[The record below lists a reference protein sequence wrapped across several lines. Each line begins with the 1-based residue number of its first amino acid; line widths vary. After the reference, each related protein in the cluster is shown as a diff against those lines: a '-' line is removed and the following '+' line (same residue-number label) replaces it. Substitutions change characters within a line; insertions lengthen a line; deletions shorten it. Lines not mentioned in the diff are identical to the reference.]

1 MNIKGFLRIIII
13 LIFPVFAFSQEQVE
27 KDNSRIEWERY
38 YDGFRKDA
46 ANKIIEDF
54 SGNLVMVGN
63 TDGRKKKKQ
72 DLLFWKV
79 SPNGRDRIRNII
91 GTTEEEGANA
101 IASTFDGGYV
111 IAGYTDTRNKNV
123 YTGKDPL
130 LLRVDELGEPVW
142 WYEIEGSEEDD
153 AFYDVCQMPDGSI
166 VAVGNLGSAV
176 YVVKI
181 SPNGK
186 QIRKTFGGYNS
197 IGRAVTQ
204 NSNNELVVTGNW
216 GNQDNPVLFATKL
229 VFRNEDIDKVWQ
241 KTPRTAAMRMNK
253 GLDIIH
259 LMEGGYAIVGT
270 GLDKSNEEKL
280 GLVILNEKGRGAKIK
295 SFGGVHEEGGNSLV
309 QTSDGNLLLAGYSNS
324 HQRGARRNKAWL
336 QLVNYEGEELWG
348 EDGEF
353 LGGKQEDELLDVV
366 QTSDGNLFA
375 VGQTSSESLGNQ
387 DGWLVK
393 ISENLNPEEVLP
405 TQLSVSKVR
414 FVDENQND
422 TLNARERSFLHFMIK
437 NEGLTTAHNIHATT
451 SVTGKMGGLD
461 VAEKIIIGR
470 LSPGDSIFASVP
482 IVAKS
487 YLGNGKSNIHVFLKA
502 ANSLTGLNSFSY
514 TILSKKEPL
523 PELKIT
529 DYKFLT
535 INQKGNP
542 NRRERIRLEI
552 ELTNEGERTA
562 REVEF
567 KFIYPQKIEAINT
580 REFALGDMKPNESQ
594 KLQFDFYAASYY
606 ELDSIKIYCR
616 AREKAYRRFF
626 NEHFIIKLKEFNQ
639 DVGPA
644 SKLKNEPKY
653 PYEYEPMKSGGGPN
667 MDLYFEN
674 WDKPKIEWIAPFV
687 ADEQNMLNQYIY
699 KDIDIKLKVTSDKSL
714 DSTDFQ
720 MIINSKN
727 VVGQPYF
734 DPKNIQITVSE
745 TEDGL
750 LEYLYQNKINLE
762 KGDNFL
768 ALGIDGATSKSV
780 KVHYVPPQGNIHV
793 IAFGIPHE
801 DLNYTQND
809 ANDFSESFDN
819 QKNKLF
825 EEVRVLTYATEDSTT
840 KRRLSFAV
848 QDIQNDF
855 FFEKIGIHD
864 VVTLYFSSHGFTYR
878 DSSFFLAASDYND
891 HYPQQTSL
899 DFQREVLEILDK
911 VECKKVIFID
921 ACSSG
926 AESLAK
932 LAADRNDYQFVVS
945 CSADEVSYEDS
956 LWQNGAFTEALM
968 EVFKAVEPSMEKRI
982 EKADSNKDRKLSL
995 EEIFEYVRKRVP
1007 ELVKSKR
1014 PKIKGSQT
1022 PYSPQLDDLSL
1033 YALYKNI
1040 NENNN
1045 ESLDKKPLEVTPKD
1059 VEAKLKNQEE

>member
-1 MNIKGFLRIIII
+1 MTIRGFLLII
-13 LIFPVFAFSQEQVE
+13 LGLNFSLYVQAQE
-27 KDNSRIEWERY
+27 DSRIQWERH

-46 ANKIIEDF
+46 ANKIIEDL

-63 TDGRKKKKQ
+63 TEGRKKKKQ

-79 SPNGRDRIRNII
+79 SPNGRDKIRNII

-101 IASTFDGGYV
+101 IAATFDGGYV
-111 IAGYTDTRNKNV
+111 IAGYTDTKNKNI

-130 LLRVDELGEPVW
+130 LLRVDEIGEPVW

-197 IGRAVTQ
+197 VGRAVTY
-204 NSNNELVVTGNW
+204 NSKNELVVTGNW
-216 GNQDNPVLFATKL
+216 GNQNNPVLFATKL
-229 VFRNEDIDKVWQ
+229 IFRNDDIDKIWQ
-241 KTPRTAAMRMNK
+241 KTPRSAGMRMTK
-253 GLDIIH
+253 GLDIVPLI
-259 LMEGGYAIVGT
+259 EGGYAIVGT

-280 GLVILNEKGRGAKIK
+280 GLVILNELGRGAKI
-295 SFGGVHEEGGNSLV
+295 STFGGVHEEGGNSLI

-353 LGGKQEDELLDVV
+353 LGGKQEDELMDVV

-375 VGQTSSESLGNQ
+375 VGQTSSENFGNQ

-393 ISENLNPEEVLP
+393 IEENLNPKEVLP
-405 TQLSVSKVR
+405 TQLSVSKVN
-414 FVDENQND
+414 FIDENQND
-422 TLNARERSFLHFMIK
+422 TLNARERSYLHFMIK
-437 NEGLTTAHNIHATT
+437 NEGAATAFNVLATT

-461 VAEKIIIGR
+461 VLPKVVIGR
-470 LSPGDSIFASVP
+470 ISAGDSIYASIP
-482 IVAKS
+482 IIAKS
-487 YLGNGKSNIHVFLKA
+487 FLGNGKSNIHVFLEA
-502 ANSLTGLNSFSY
+502 ANSLSGLNSFSY

-535 INQKGNP
+535 SNQKGNP
-542 NRRERIRLEI
+542 NRRERIRLEV
-552 ELTNEGERTA
+552 ELTNMGERTA
-562 REVEF
+562 REVDF
-567 KFIYPQKIEAINT
+567 KFIYPQKVEAINT
-580 REFALGDMKPNESQ
+580 REFALGDLKPNESQ
-594 KLQFDFYAASYY
+594 KLYFDFYAASYY

-639 DVGPA
+639 DIGPGNT
-644 SKLKNEPKY
+644 LKNEPKY
-653 PYEYEPMKSGGGPN
+653 PYEYEPIKSGGGPSF
-667 MDLYFEN
+667 DTEWQK
-674 WDKPKIEWIAPFV
+674 WDKPIIEWIAPFV
-687 ADEQNMLNQYIY
+687 EEEQNLLDKYFF
-699 KDIDIKLKVTSDKSL
+699 KTLDIKLKITSDEPL
-714 DSTDFQ
+714 DSVDFQ
-720 MIINSKN
+720 MVINSKN
-727 VVGQPYF
+727 VVGQPFF
-734 DPKNIQITVSE
+734 DPENVQISE
-745 TEDGL
+745 SENGL
-750 LEYLYQNKINLE
+750 FEYIYQNKINLE
-762 KGDNFL
+762 KGDNL
-768 ALGIDGATSKSV
+768 LQLSVSGATSKEI
-780 KVHYVPPQGNIHV
+780 KVHYVPPQGDIHV
-793 IAFGIPHE
+793 VAFGIPHE
-801 DLNYTQND
+801 DLNYTKND
-809 ANDFSESFDN
+809 AKDFSQAFDN
-819 QKNKLF
+819 QTDKLF
-825 EEVRVLTYATEDSTT
+825 ENVQIFTYATEDSTT
-840 KRRLSFAV
+840 KRRLSFAI

-878 DSSFFLAASDYND
+878 DSSFFLAASDYD
-891 HYPQQTSL
+891 DRYPQQTSI

-921 ACSSG
+921 ACKSG
-926 AESLAK
+926 ANQLAD
-932 LAADRNDYQFVVS
+932 LASSRDDYQFIVS
-945 CSADEVSYEDS
+945 CSANEVSYEDS

-968 EVFKAVEPSMEKRI
+968 EVFEAVEPNSSKRI
-982 EKADSNKDRKLSL
+982 EKADSDNDLKLSL
-995 EEIFEYVRKRVP
+995 SEIYKYVHKRVP

-1022 PYSPQLDDLSL
+1022 PFSPKLEDLPL
-1033 YALYKNI
+1033 YALYKNTI
-1040 NENNN
+1040 ENNQ
-1045 ESLDKKPLEVTPKD
+1045 ESLDEKSTQVAPKN
-1059 VEAKLKNQEE
+1059 VEAKLKNQ